1 MTTTRTRKLTT
12 LTQIQERNRA
22 MGFHFFDR
30 ETMRFFDSRVS
41 TKVYPLDSGDCLFV
55 TSERYVPSDPNRL
68 PGPRKYTVNIAQMD
82 GDTDHIFG
90 GFQAYATLIDAQS
103 AARRYQTEVN
113 R

>member
-1 MTTTRTRKLTT
+1 MTTTRTRKPTT

-55 TSERYVPSDPNRL
+55 TSERFVMYSPEYRAE
-68 PGPRKYTVNIAQMD
+68 PRKYTVRLAHMD
-82 GDTDHIFG
+82 GHTSEPDGMD
-90 GFQAYATLIDAQS
+90 FQQYATLTDAQS
-103 AARRYQTEVN
+103 TARR
-113 R
+113 